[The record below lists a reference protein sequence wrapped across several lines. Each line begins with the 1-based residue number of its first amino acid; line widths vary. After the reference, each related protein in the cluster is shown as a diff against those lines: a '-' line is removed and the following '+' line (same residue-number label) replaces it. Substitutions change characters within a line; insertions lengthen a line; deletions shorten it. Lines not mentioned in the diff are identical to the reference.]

1 MSEDLPAL
9 ENANEPDE
17 IEDQEPLSEE
27 AAKLY
32 LSVLMAAATKLRE
45 KGELSADAVRI
56 AENNLRSKFPQV
68 PPLSTAT
75 KVRMALA
82 IRKVKPAPDDKVAA
96 ILAANPDREAR
107 SMTSLGDLLRNVVE
121 KK

>member
-32 LSVLMAAATKLRE
+32 LSVLMQQATKLRSE
-45 KGELSADAVRI
+45 GALAADAVHK
-56 AENNLRSKFPQV
+56 AECQLRLQFPQV
-68 PPLSTAT
+68 PRLSINA

-82 IRKVKPAPDDKVAA
+82 IRKIAPAIDPKAAA

-107 SMTSLGDLLRNVVE
+107 NMTSLGDLLKNVVE
-121 KK
+121 K